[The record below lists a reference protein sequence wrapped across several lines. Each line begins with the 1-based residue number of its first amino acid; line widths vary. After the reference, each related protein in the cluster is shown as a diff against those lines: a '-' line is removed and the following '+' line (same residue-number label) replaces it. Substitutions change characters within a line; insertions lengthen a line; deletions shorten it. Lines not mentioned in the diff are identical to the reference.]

1 MINII
6 YVDMDG
12 VLCNFEKR
20 YFEKFGVSTSEV
32 RRSMKH
38 LYSSNW
44 EAFVKDRE
52 FESLDWFTDAKELVK
67 FLNSLSIKKEIL
79 SSTAGDTFYDFIAGQ
94 KSKWLDDHGID
105 WQRNFVPGRKYK
117 KNYARKD
124 VLLIDDTMDV
134 VDSFSNANG
143 FSILHRDVKET
154 INLINI
160 YTKVML

>member
-1 MINII
+1 MVSVI

-20 YFEKFGVSTSEV
+20 YLEKFGVSSSEV
-32 RRSMKH
+32 RKNMKH
-38 LYSSNW
+38 LYSKNW
-44 EAFVKDRE
+44 EAFVKDKE
-52 FESLDWFTDAKELVK
+52 FESLDWFIGAKELVE
-67 FLNSLSIKKEIL
+67 FLNGLPNTKEIL
-79 SSTAGDTFYDFIAGQ
+79 SSTAGDTFYEFIAGQ

-117 KNYARKD
+117 KDYARKD
-124 VLLIDDTMDV
+124 ALLIDDTMDV
-134 VDSFSNANG
+134 VDQFSNAG
-143 FSILHRDVKET
+143 GVSILHKNVKET